1 MSNSFAGKDEKV
13 HELSRYEH
21 FRKGNVAGKIVVPYT
36 YDAETDTLTPQGTVV
51 SERYDYSS
59 STTIYTATAPIG
71 TTDAQAAWT
80 ITKYDLA
87 DASDA
92 SGKVATNAV
101 WDDRATETYA

>member
-1 MSNSFAGKDEKV
+1 MSSPKTSEKSV
-13 HELSRYEH
+13 YLDREEHEH
-21 FRKGNVAGKIVVPYT
+21 KGEVGAKRVVLYT
-36 YDAETDTLTPQGTVV
+36 YDSDTDTLNPYGNAL